1 MVGVAAGFAFGPVVS
16 RHLPY
21 RSATSTAYASV
32 ASSSFS
38 VSSSSSSRSMAAR
51 RGRPKRFVAV
61 ARYSSYGS
69 DEDDEEEGGGRNR
82 APEQEQDPALDIE
95 RITSSTVR
103 LLDAKK
109 DMVGVISVSEAVRI
123 ADENDLILAILSLDG
138 DPPVLRLFEEKEYK
152 KHKYEQQKKK
162 RVQQKRSVAKRM
174 GLKELKM
181 GYNIDIHDY
190 SVRLRAA
197 KKFLKSGD
205 KVKIVVNLKGRE
217 NLYKKQA
224 IELLRRFQT
233 DVGELATEGSKNFAE
248 RNIYLILVPNKL
260 AIQKEQDGVNKKD
273 SAEGE
278 VDQSEDESDA
288 DEAVIEQLEDSS
300 LGGGEPVIEQLEE
313 SKEPETE
320 VSANV

>member
-181 GYNIDIHDY
+181 G
-190 SVRLRAA
+190 VRLRAA

>member
-109 DMVGVISVSEAVRI
+109 DM
-123 ADENDLILAILSLDG
+123 AILSLDG